1 MAEDTGV
8 TTYIKH
14 HLTNWRVGEGFWSLH
29 MDSLAVSILLGS
41 VFCLVM
47 WVAARRA
54 TSGTPGP
61 LQNTVEMM
69 VEFVEGLVADTYHGK
84 NPIIAPMALTI
95 FVWVFL
101 MNLMDLVPIDLA
113 PETMHALGW
122 EYFKILPTANL
133 NITFGLS
140 LSILGL
146 VIGFSFYYKGAS
158 GFAKEML
165 LHPFGPWLLPFN
177 LILNIVELLAKPISL
192 SLRLFGNLY
201 AAELIFLLIASL
213 TLSFGTS
220 WVEMLT
226 SFGGLALLAGQVILA
241 TVWAIYHILVIP
253 LQAFIFMML
262 SIVYL
267 SMAAEHH

>member
-1 MAEDTGV
+1 MNVATG
-8 TTYIKH
+8 
-14 HLTNWRVGEGFWSLH
+14 SLLIAAS
-29 MDSLAVSILLGS
+29 DSQGSNVLLEYLNTGGWMMYVILG
-41 VFCLVM
+41 V
-47 WVAARRA
+47 
-54 TSGTPGP
+54 
-61 LQNTVEMM
+61 
-69 VEFVEGLVADTYHGK
+69 
-84 NPIIAPMALTI
+84 
-95 FVWVFL
+95 
-101 MNLMDLVPIDLA
+101 
-113 PETMHALGW
+113 
-122 EYFKILPTANL
+122 
-133 NITFGLS
+133 
-140 LSILGL
+140 SILGL